1 MCVFASTSWMS
12 SRPMHIVVWWWN
24 PGTRT
29 CRDGE
34 SFGSLTGWAS
44 SSSSEDDTAMSL
56 LLGRDASNIEGDL
69 TRVSDPPRARPLW
82 FALLYTR
89 VALWK
94 FFLLMDARRMDLEGG
109 GGGLGPLSPTSSP
122 AHSPHE
128 GLGREGPPPLVV
140 PSTPWRQGGLERVP
154 SGHLR

>member
-1 MCVFASTSWMS
+1 
-12 SRPMHIVVWWWN
+12 
-24 PGTRT
+24 
-29 CRDGE
+29 
-34 SFGSLTGWAS
+34 
-44 SSSSEDDTAMSL
+44 MSL

-109 GGGLGPLSPTSSP
+109 GEGGGVPCHPPAHLPTHLMRALGVRVPLRLLSPARPGDRGASSV
-122 AHSPHE
+122 S
-128 GLGREGPPPLVV
+128 
-140 PSTPWRQGGLERVP
+140 
-154 SGHLR
+154 LRGTCGE

>member
-1 MCVFASTSWMS
+1 
-12 SRPMHIVVWWWN
+12 
-24 PGTRT
+24 
-29 CRDGE
+29 
-34 SFGSLTGWAS
+34 
-44 SSSSEDDTAMSL
+44 MSL

-109 GGGLGPLSPTSSP
+109 ERAGSPVTHQLTCPLTS
-122 AHSPHE
+122 
-128 GLGREGPPPLVV
+128 
-140 PSTPWRQGGLERVP
+140 
-154 SGHLR
+154 